1 MTFVTPPLVAAWR
14 HQQAREGFE
23 VVFFD
28 ATSSRVRIE
37 GHTSAVEDGAAWA
50 VRYEI
55 DLAADW
61 STRNAHVFGQSTDGH
76 REATIES
83 VGSGQ
88 WLVNGERAPHLD
100 GCFDVDLES
109 SALTNAFPVHRL
121 ALPVGDKAP
130 APAVYIRAADLN
142 VGRLEQQYVRVADLS
157 GGQNYDYAA
166 PVFNFECR
174 LVYDEFGLVTTYPGL
189 AARVR

>member
-1 MTFVTPPLVAAWR
+1 MKPPPVAAWR
-14 HQQAREGFE
+14 HEQAREGFE

-28 ATSSRVRIE
+28 ATNSGVRVE
-37 GHTSAVEDGAAWA
+37 GHTSAVEDGVAWA

-61 STRNAHVFGQSTDGH
+61 STRKAHVFGQSADGR
-76 REATIES
+76 REVRIES

-88 WLVNGERAPHLD
+88 WLVNGEPAPHLD
-100 GCFDVDLES
+100 GCYDVDLES

-121 ALPVGDKAP
+121 ALPVGEKAEAP
-130 APAVYIRAADLN
+130 AAYVRAADLS
-142 VGRLEQQYVRVADLS
+142 VQRLGQQYARVEDRS
-157 GGQNYDYAA
+157 GTQNYDYAA

-174 LVYDEFGLVTTYPGL
+174 LTYDEFGLVTVYPGL
-189 AARVR
+189 AERVR